1 MPTQAP
7 DVSLRARYQQL
18 VCPGSECLPL
28 DCPSCLPLVCPS
40 FLPPLW
46 ALWAQ
51 PCTERQ
57 HGAATPAQARAKH
70 ANNLGKGR
78 MIIDRAFLFQEVTA
92 AVSRGRQQEEPTLNT
107 PPPTHTRAKGTLGCM
122 LDLVFRWAPASPS
135 QHVAWPASQGPSR
148 GPPKPRTVST
158 TSVCPLSDQHNNLG
172 SSLDGQRGLLH
183 GLRMAARL
191 FRLGPHSLHPAPP
204 KCLPIATLLCVWAQ
218 GQFLRQRRAVA
229 LLPCGRASH
238 SLSNLGGKK
247 KKKKASMDKLAG
259 FLPCSLPVRATDYIT
274 SSFLPL
280 RVPPCSLL

>member
-1 MPTQAP
+1 MSASAP
-7 DVSLRARYQQL
+7 ATSSWCVQVASA
-18 VCPGSECLPL
+18 
-28 DCPSCLPLVCPS
+28 CPSCAHGS
-40 FLPPLW
+40 FLPSGPSP
-46 ALWAQ
+46 AQ
-51 PCTERQ
+51 NASTGQPR
-57 HGAATPAQARAKH
+57 ATPAQARAKH

-148 GPPKPRTVST
+148 DRPGTAQAKDS
-158 TSVCPLSDQHNNLG
+158 QHNVCLAVLVPPLTTTYCTARPTTILG

-204 KCLPIATLLCVWAQ
+204 KCLRIATLCVSGPKGNSFVNG
-218 GQFLRQRRAVA
+218 GQLLYCVA
-229 LLPCGRASH
+229 TC
-238 SLSNLGGKK
+238 
-247 KKKKASMDKLAG
+247 
-259 FLPCSLPVRATDYIT
+259 C
-274 SSFLPL
+274 
-280 RVPPCSLL
+280 